1 MSNNDVTQKILE
13 LIENG
18 LKSPEDLMRYLLDF
32 ENWLINNHCLYL
44 IEEINKLKMKYSKI
58 SFGNKR
64 KN

>member
-1 MSNNDVTQKILE
+1 MSNNIVNQKILE

-32 ENWLINNHCLYL
+32 EDWLNNNHYHSL
-44 IEEINKLKMKYSKI
+44 IEEIIKLKMKYSKI

-64 KN
+64 K